1 MLKSLCSAAFSL
13 TVLLACAGMGLMAQ
27 GVMTISKENEPY
39 AMFIGVASLIL
50 GSVIMAASVI
60 TWLFYRYGGPW
71 KEDEGVVDPP
81 APKPPIHTASIQAPN
96 CPPAWDETMKPCP
109 PKPLLVQ
116 QLTFDDKLICSDKDQ
131 KEKPKESTLTYPP
144 IKLKPGNKSGTRKQ
158 RFIDKK
164 EFIELWNDQRST
176 IYDIAWYYNVSTTSI
191 CNWAFSWGLPP
202 HSRKPKA
209 SLKME
214 DLIKALNHKG
224 MKEYNRDAL
233 WLCST
238 LDVSDKTLRKRIQ
251 ELNEDQELLAKVYG
265 EGR

>member
-1 MLKSLCSAAFSL
+1 MLRQGSKRE
-13 TVLLACAGMGLMAQ
+13 AQ
-27 GVMTISKENEPY
+27 GVDADI
-39 AMFIGVASLIL
+39 
-50 GSVIMAASVI
+50 
-60 TWLFYRYGGPW
+60 
-71 KEDEGVVDPP
+71 
-81 APKPPIHTASIQAPN
+81 
-96 CPPAWDETMKPCP
+96 
-109 PKPLLVQ
+109 
-116 QLTFDDKLICSDKDQ
+116 
-131 KEKPKESTLTYPP
+131 PP
-144 IKLKPGNKSGTRKQ
+144 IKLKPGNKSGARKQ

-191 CNWAFSWGLPP
+191 CNWAFLLGGFLPIP
-202 HSRKPKA
+202 RKPKA

-251 ELNEDQELLAKVYG
+251 ELNDDQKLLAKVYG

>member
-27 GVMTISKENEPY
+27 GVMTLSKENEPY
-39 AMFIGVASLIL
+39 AMSIGVASLIL
-50 GSVIMAASVI
+50 GSVIMSASVI
-60 TWLFYRYGGPW
+60 TWLFYRCGGPW
-71 KEDEGVVDPP
+71 KEAEGVVDPP
-81 APKPPIHTASIQAPN
+81 APKPPIHTASTQAPN
-96 CPPAWDETMKPCP
+96 CPPAWNETMKPCP
-109 PKPLLVQ
+109 PKPLLAQ

-131 KEKPKESTLTYPP
+131 KGQSKASARVYPP

-191 CNWAFSWGLPP
+191 CNWAADWGLPS

-251 ELNEDQELLAKVYG
+251 ELNDDQKLLAKVYG

>member
-1 MLKSLCSAAFSL
+1 
-13 TVLLACAGMGLMAQ
+13 MGLMAQ
-27 GVMTISKENEPY
+27 GVMTISKENETY
-39 AMFIGVASLIL
+39 AVPIGVASLIL
-50 GSVIMAASVI
+50 GSVIMVASVI
-60 TWLFYRYGGPW
+60 TWLCYRCGGPW
-71 KEDEGVVDPP
+71 EENDGVVDPP
-81 APKPPIHTASIQAPN
+81 IPIPKPPIHTASIQDPN
-96 CPPAWDETMKPCP
+96 CPPAWNETMKPCP
-109 PKPLLVQ
+109 PKPLLAQ

-144 IKLKPGNKSGTRKQ
+144 IKLKPGNKSGARKQ

-191 CNWAFSWGLPP
+191 CNWAMDWGLPP

-214 DLIKALNHKG
+214 DLIKVLNHKG
-224 MKEYNRDAL
+224 MKEYSRDAL
-233 WLCST
+233 FLCAT

-251 ELNEDQELLAKVYG
+251 ELNGDQKLLAKVHG
-265 EGR
+265 EGC

>member
-1 MLKSLCSAAFSL
+1 
-13 TVLLACAGMGLMAQ
+13 
-27 GVMTISKENEPY
+27 
-39 AMFIGVASLIL
+39 
-50 GSVIMAASVI
+50 
-60 TWLFYRYGGPW
+60 
-71 KEDEGVVDPP
+71 
-81 APKPPIHTASIQAPN
+81 
-96 CPPAWDETMKPCP
+96 MKPCP
-109 PKPLLVQ
+109 PKPLLAQ

-131 KEKPKESTLTYPP
+131 KGQSKEPARIYPP

-158 RFIDKK
+158 RSIDKK
-164 EFIELWNDQRST
+164 EFIELWNDPRST

-214 DLIKALNHKG
+214 DLIKVLNHRG

-251 ELNEDQELLAKVYG
+251 ELNDDQKLLAKVYG